1 MGMLADYC
9 WSIKRDDSDL
19 KHKRQNDEGKED
31 WKVNTYVTMN
41 VIHIIGCV
49 LLSIFNV

>member
-9 WSIKRDDSDL
+9 WSIKRDDSEL

-31 WKVNTYVTMN
+31 WKINAYVTMN
-41 VIHIIGCV
+41 IIHRIEYV
-49 LLSIFNV
+49 SLSIFNV